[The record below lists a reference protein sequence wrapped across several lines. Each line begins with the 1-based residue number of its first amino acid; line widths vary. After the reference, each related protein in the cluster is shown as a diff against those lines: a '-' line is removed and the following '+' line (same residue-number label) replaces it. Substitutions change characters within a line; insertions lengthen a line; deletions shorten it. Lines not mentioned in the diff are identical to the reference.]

1 MKNIKLKNYDLR
13 NTLDFN
19 KMAFSNFLNLNKT
32 TILDFKKNNNEYQDI
47 FISFNDEKENIVY
60 AKKGNIFSENNQ
72 YNFQLTD
79 GFKIS
84 IDKNKQIEKL
94 EF

>member
-1 MKNIKLKNYDLR
+1 MKY
-13 NTLDFN
+13 
-19 KMAFSNFLNLNKT
+19 
-32 TILDFKKNNNEYQDI
+32 EDI

-60 AKKGNIFSENNQ
+60 AKKGNIFNENNQ
-72 YNFQLTD
+72 YNFQLSD

-94 EF
+94 EFLNYVIKNR

>member
-1 MKNIKLKNYDLR
+1 
-13 NTLDFN
+13 
-19 KMAFSNFLNLNKT
+19 MAFSNFLNLNKT
-32 TILDFKKNNNEYQDI
+32 TILDFKKNNNEYEDI

-84 IDKNKQIEKL
+84 VDKKSNRKIRIS
-94 EF
+94 